1 MNTKNLAFRTL
12 VATVPVL
19 LTACSGPDLSY
30 EISGPGAGP
39 GLVPNWQTLTDGP
52 ITAWGINTGDG
63 RLVLNDVAY
72 TSQDAI
78 VTVNGRPAL
87 PAELRPGQV
96 VLLRG
101 QIDSGGLTGSA
112 DRIDRDARLLG
123 PVETLDA
130 SNERLVVM
138 GQAVQAGAG
147 TVFAAGIDPSSY
159 AGLPIGSNVE
169 VSGYARAD
177 GTVLATRIEPAAPT
191 APLRLVGDVHDLDLS
206 SFRFSVGSLT
216 VDYSQALVIDLPGGA
231 PGIGMPIRA
240 TGNLAGG
247 RFVVETLAA
256 APALPVT
263 TGRRLQVAGVV
274 TRFVSS
280 TDFDV
285 NDVAVTTAVTT
296 WFNHGVRNDLALDV
310 ELVIDGHAASNGRIT
325 AERVSFG
332 R

>member
-1 MNTKNLAFRTL
+1 MNTKTLAFRIL
-12 VATVPVL
+12 VVTVLVL

-30 EISGPGAGP
+30 EISGPELP
-39 GLVPNWQTLTDGP
+39 PNWQTWTDEA
-52 ITAWGINTGDG
+52 ITAYGINTGDG
-63 RLVLNDVAY
+63 RVVLNDVEY

-78 VTVNGRPAL
+78 VTVNGRPGL
-87 PAELRPGQV
+87 TAELRPGQV

-101 QIDSGGLTGSA
+101 QVLDGGLTGAA
-112 DRIDRDARLLG
+112 DRIDSDARLLG

-130 SNERLVVM
+130 SNGRLVVM
-138 GQAVQAGAG
+138 GQVVQAGAG

-169 VSGYARAD
+169 VNGYARAD
-177 GTVLATRIEPAAPT
+177 DTVLATRVEPAAQT
-191 APLRLVGDVHDLDLS
+191 AALRLVGDVRNLDLS
-206 SFRFSVGSLT
+206 LFRFSVGGLT
-216 VDYSQALVIDLPGGA
+216 VDYSQALVIDLPGGT
-231 PGIGMPIRA
+231 PGIGAPIRA
-240 TGNLAGG
+240 TGHLAGG

-274 TRFVSS
+274 TRFVST

-285 NDVAVTTAVTT
+285 NDVAVTTTVTT
-296 WFNHGVRNDLALDV
+296 LFNHGVRNDLALDAEV
-310 ELVIDGHAASNGRIT
+310 VVDGHATSNGRIT